1 MYYGLRQ
8 RSLAR
13 HLTGIAVALVLHLLA
28 IFMLMNSSLRIRAV
42 TSSQLPIDVKILE
55 EVKTPTRNDAPSP
68 SPKLRK
74 LPQAFVPPP
83 EVQVQIPDEPRV
95 AILIPTNVPPPA
107 ERAPAGRRMGRGVGT
122 GIGVGQGAPNLGV
135 ACPNSLQIRAG
146 ITYPEQARR
155 DKLEGSVLI
164 EFTLMADGSIKDID
178 ILSSSDRVFNNV
190 SVSAVRQFVC
200 TSQGSDVRVAVPFVF
215 KLNNQ
220 LP

>member
-1 MYYGLRQ
+1 
-8 RSLAR
+8 
-13 HLTGIAVALVLHLLA
+13 
-28 IFMLMNSSLRIRAV
+28 
-42 TSSQLPIDVKILE
+42 
-55 EVKTPTRNDAPSP
+55 
-68 SPKLRK
+68 
-74 LPQAFVPPP
+74 
-83 EVQVQIPDEPRV
+83 
-95 AILIPTNVPPPA
+95 
-107 ERAPAGRRMGRGVGT
+107 MGRGLGT

-135 ACPNSLQIRAG
+135 ACPNSLQIRSE

-200 TSQGSDVRVAVPFVF
+200 ASQGSDVRVAVPFVF